1 MKKLIM
7 LKAFEKDVK
16 ALESNSNAHYALFQT
31 INDIWHDKKAKM
43 RKGHSYASQGLPDI
57 YSYRVTEGHMG
68 VRLFVYNRTENE
80 RLLIA
85 CGEHDQAKKMA
96 FRRALSEDGKNLGIS
111 TLPGVRVN
119 IPCDGN
125 DEANNEESGHL
136 QPKAY
141 EQMVKQPEPKK
152 DDGCRPFPKISSEA
166 LKKLGF
172 SQTQRVKILTLKTN
186 YEALSYSD
194 CICAS
199 PNMSA
204 EVASRLADIL
214 LELADGV
221 SPDTIL
227 EREEKQRQRPPIE
240 ELLVS
245 HPEYKSF
252 CHVLNY
258 VLQPSEVEAFQGG
271 TLENWE
277 LRLHP
282 TQLKAVKI
290 DADGPVVVKGPAG
303 TGKTVVAIHR
313 ICYLLRKKGWEEKRI
328 LFLAYSATL
337 VDNVRMLLQKL
348 CTEEECDRVHI
359 MTFEEFVLD
368 AWTRGG
374 EFSSN
379 GYKGKKLWANEE
391 ELATL
396 YISSDVN
403 AFFSNA
409 FTYTP
414 IVVNRDEGFV
424 RREYVFVI
432 LNYNIQT
439 LEDYLSFQRPKEF
452 GILGKSERKVL
463 WDTFF
468 EHANAIMEGLRRQQY
483 RAYEAELNTLVE
495 NLRHPVTREAIA
507 DRDYLLNKYEVV
519 VVDEIQDFSA
529 AEYRF
534 LAALTQNTFDKPR
547 PTLFMCGDGRQR
559 IYRPVGSFRQNDLNV
574 IGRSITLTKC
584 YRSTEAIRKFAK
596 PLISPDTDIDET
608 QIDINE
614 GSSDM
619 MGTEHPP
626 EQRPFQNKQV
636 MQNAIADKLKAWHKD
651 VSLSSQ
657 YGDYAVLLY
666 TNRACERT
674 ARALSRLGVPALHI
688 TKDTPIIA
696 SDGRVKVMTLH
707 RSKGLQFIG
716 VVVVL
721 DEWMAYPSAYDQ
733 KDSRA
738 MQAFQ
743 EKEKRLLYTAIMRAQ
758 ACLFVTSS
766 NGQTM
771 DAIPQKEKP
780 NPIALDIEE
789 ALRRLKLL

>member
-7 LKAFEKDVK
+7 LRAFEKDVK

-31 INDIWHDKKAKM
+31 INEVWHDKKEM
-43 RKGHSYASQGLPDI
+43 LRKGHPYAKQGFPDV

-68 VRLFVYNRTENE
+68 VRLFVYNRKENE
-80 RLLIA
+80 RLLVS
-85 CGEHDQAKKMA
+85 CGEHDQAKKDA
-96 FRRALSEDGKNLGIS
+96 FRRVLSEDGKKLGIS
-111 TLPGVRVN
+111 TFPGICVDTSSDEKTKKNNGGIKNPHSNVIEQIVN
-119 IPCDGN
+119 
-125 DEANNEESGHL
+125 
-136 QPKAY
+136 QPQQK
-141 EQMVKQPEPKK
+141 E

-186 YEALSYSD
+186 YEALNYCD
-194 CICAS
+194 CIYAS
-199 PNMSA
+199 SNMSA
-204 EVASRLADIL
+204 EAASRLAEIL
-214 LELADGV
+214 FDLANGV
-221 SPDTIL
+221 SPKTIL
-227 EREEKQRQRPPIE
+227 DREEKQKQRPPIE
-240 ELLVS
+240 ELLVV

-258 VLQPSEVEAFQGG
+258 VLQPNDIEAFQGG

-282 TQLKAVKI
+282 TQLKAIKI

-303 TGKTVVAIHR
+303 TGKTIVAIHR

-348 CTEEECDRVHI
+348 CTEEECGRVHI

-374 EFSSN
+374 EFPSS

-391 ELATL
+391 ELAKL
-396 YISSDVN
+396 YISSEVN
-403 AFFSNA
+403 TFFNNA

-452 GILGKSERKVL
+452 GVLGKSDRKVL

-468 EHANAIMEGLRRQQY
+468 EHANAIMKGLRRQQY
-483 RAYEAELNTLVE
+483 RAYEAELNTLAE
-495 NLRHPVTREAIA
+495 NLRNPVTREAIA

-519 VVDEIQDFSA
+519 IVDEIQDFSA

-534 LAALTQNTFDKPR
+534 LAALTQNTFDQPR

-559 IYRPVGSFRQNDLNV
+559 IYRPIGSFRQNDLNV
-574 IGRSITLTKC
+574 IGRSIALTKC

-596 PLISPDTDIDET
+596 PLISSDTDIDET
-608 QIDINE
+608 QINVNE
-614 GSSDM
+614 GSSDV

-626 EQRPFQNKQV
+626 EQRYFQNKQA
-636 MQNAIADKLKAWHKD
+636 MQNAIADKLSAWHKD

-721 DEWMAYPSAYDQ
+721 DEWMAYPSTYDQ
-733 KDSRA
+733 KDNRA

-743 EKEKRLLYTAIMRAQ
+743 EKERRLLYTAIMRAQ
-758 ACLFVTSS
+758 ARLFVTSS
-766 NGQTM
+766 TGQTM
-771 DAIPQKEKP
+771 DAIPQEEKP
-780 NPIALDIEE
+780 SPTSLTFEE
-789 ALRRLKLL
+789 ALRRLKRL